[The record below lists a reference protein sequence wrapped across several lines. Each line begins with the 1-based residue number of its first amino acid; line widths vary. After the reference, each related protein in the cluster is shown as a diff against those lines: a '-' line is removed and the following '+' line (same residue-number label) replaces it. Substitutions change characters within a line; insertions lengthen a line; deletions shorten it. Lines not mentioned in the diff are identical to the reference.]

1 MSRIVRKVCSQRIV
15 ASALIITMTLAAT
28 TVQADSISDYIQ
40 TRVEIEVPSDGDRF
54 QAGSPVG
61 FRIRAYWDDTGRGT
75 ATLMHFVANQ
85 LSLRLDYGDGLN
97 SKIVRSFLPFERV
110 DQGYYSD
117 YIVTDRELNRVS
129 DAGIVFPGID
139 QIARDGIDPGSRF
152 WSSTF
157 FHYGSTYGLIWTPD
171 PRAMAA
177 GEYQATV
184 TVGELA
190 ASGAGFGD
198 ISSQAHV
205 SFTVGSPPSAQSTPT
220 PSPAPV
226 LPTPSST
233 PSAPAPTQTW
243 SAETQDALSRLN
255 DYRQSAGT
263 TPLALH
269 PQLMAA
275 AENHANYFHAN
286 RDYTGLDETP
296 GNPGFTGSNTQERV
310 SAAGYPIPAGRS
322 RLCVYGATSTGDDT
336 TSETIDGLVNTV
348 DIRSSLLSP
357 LWVDVGFGITEFG
370 AAIVLG
376 SPTCQPATSGSVILS
391 PGPGQS
397 SVPEI
402 FHPPDRVLE
411 QIPDLDPNWLKW
423 GRSESTVALG
433 TPISIGRG
441 VASWSSSPP
450 IIETAELTDQFGFR
464 AKLIHHVDDSWIY
477 LIPDQPLN
485 RGQTYSV
492 RVKGRFTEQPV
503 ANFDHTWTFTTES
516 AFTTDYT
523 YRAADD
529 TPKSE
534 YRYRAAEEPTGH
546 VRFYAQT
553 AGASPVLVCCS
564 RSDGELLWRVPGYWV
579 SNLNTRSEITGF
591 LDMFESLGFIN
602 GVPNIGYPLSNV
614 VSHKGFDI
622 QFFQR
627 GVMRRFGDQ
636 IQFLNIFD
644 DLAKL
649 SGVDGQLEA
658 RSRIPIGITH
668 PEDDDR
674 SIDEIE
680 TRRLKELRQVAPAVH
695 AFVTQFP
702 RGQRLARFGLP
713 VNWRIYDDGVVGV
726 RFQRSGFRQEP
737 GETNPAHIDQ
747 VLSGEMAKKFQ
758 VYLI

>member
-1 MSRIVRKVCSQRIV
+1 MRRIARTLWIRKLAVVAMTIV
-15 ASALIITMTLAAT
+15 LAIAT
-28 TVQADSISDYIQ
+28 IPVHADSRYDCIS
-40 TRVEIEVPSDGDRF
+40 TTLEIENPSDGTKF
-54 QAGSPVG
+54 QIGSPVG
-61 FRIRAYWDDTGRGT
+61 FRIRVRWASTDRCTSFLYY
-75 ATLMHFVANQ
+75 FSANH
-85 LSLRLDYGDGLN
+85 LSLRLDYGDGL
-97 SKIVRSFLPFERV
+97 SPKTVRSFLPFEEV
-110 DQGYYSD
+110 DRGRYSEW
-117 YIVTDRELNRVS
+117 IVTDRELNRVS
-129 DAGIVFPGID
+129 DAGIIFPGMTTL
-139 QIARDGIDPGSRF
+139 PGGRI
-152 WSSTF
+152 
-157 FHYGSTYGLIWTPD
+157 HLGNELVWTPD
-171 PRAMAA
+171 PRIYPA
-177 GEYQATV
+177 GEYRSTV
-184 TVGELA
+184 TIVGFNSAIL
-190 ASGAGFGD
+190 
-198 ISSQAHV
+198 SQAHV
-205 SFTVGSPPSAQSTPT
+205 TFSMGSLPPAQSTPT

-226 LPTPSST
+226 SPTPSPT
-233 PSAPAPTQTW
+233 PSAPAPTRAW
-243 SAETQDALSRLN
+243 SAQAQDALIRLN
-255 DYRQSAGT
+255 NYRQSAGVA
-263 TPLALH
+263 PLVLSPH
-269 PQLMAA
+269 LVDA
-275 AENHANYFHAN
+275 AENHANYYLAN

-310 SAAGYPIPAGRS
+310 SAAGYPTPADRS
-322 RLCVYGATSTGDDT
+322 TLCVYGATSTGADT
-336 TSETIDGLVNTV
+336 ASETIDGLVNTV

-376 SPTCQPATSGSVILS
+376 SPTCRPAASGSVILS
-391 PGPGQS
+391 PGPGQPG
-397 SVPEI
+397 VPAI
-402 FHPPDRVLE
+402 FYPPDRVLE
-411 QIPDLDPNWLKW
+411 QIPDLDPNWLRW
-423 GRSESTVALG
+423 GRSEPTVALG
-433 TPISIGRG
+433 SPISIGRG

-450 IIETAELTDQFGFR
+450 IIETAEITDQFGFR

-477 LIPDQPLN
+477 LIPEQPLN

-492 RVKGRFTEQPV
+492 RVKGRFTEQPA
-503 ANFDHTWTFTTES
+503 ANFDRTWTFTTES

-523 YRAADD
+523 YHAADD

-553 AGASPVLVCCS
+553 AGAPPVLVCCS

-579 SNLNTRSEITGF
+579 SNLNARGEITGF
-591 LDMFESLGFIN
+591 LDAFESLGFVN

-649 SGVDGQLEA
+649 AGIDGQLEA

-668 PEDDDR
+668 PEDDGR

-680 TRRLKELRQVAPAVH
+680 TRRLEELRQVAPAVH

-726 RFQRSGFRQEP
+726 RFQRSGFRQKP
-737 GETNPAHIDQ
+737 GETNLAHIDQ

-758 VYLI
+758 VYLT